1 MSHIVD
7 GLLLQV
13 MAFVAKEDLRVNFLP
28 FFPRVKNRIIQL
40 YQPAKGTRVWTI
52 CFPVH
57 WCLIRDR
64 SETLRTQAS
73 QLRENCGESIPGRR
87 ESKCKSPEMEK
98 GLTPL
103 RKTKE
108 ARDLEHGEER
118 GERRE
123 ERGEKEERGIC

>member
-1 MSHIVD
+1 MRWRAAVGGHHPGKS
-7 GLLLQV
+7 
-13 MAFVAKEDLRVNFLP
+13 ALR
-28 FFPRVKNRIIQL
+28 R
-40 YQPAKGTRVWTI
+40 GS
-52 CFPVH
+52 
-57 WCLIRDR
+57 R